1 MSIVD
6 YLPAIP
12 KSYWKYFE
20 KAITPTNPLTLAPYE
35 EDTTL
40 FQSIENRMGIVKLL
54 TLQSNSPNLKFSLV
68 TDTQTVTTTISTL
81 IDVGFTGYY
90 IPDIPWMSIADSS
103 THLYVFNLIA
113 NIPFSKN
120 VYAYVTNISNSP
132 VKINAMGFL
141 AIIFEPGFYEAL
153 AKVMA
158 GKPI

>member
-1 MSIVD
+1 M
-6 YLPAIP
+6 
-12 KSYWKYFE
+12 
-20 KAITPTNPLTLAPYE
+20 
-35 EDTTL
+35 
-40 FQSIENRMGIVKLL
+40 L

-103 THLYVFNLIA
+103 THLYVLNLIA